1 MVRLITRLS
10 CAALLALGLPLVASR
25 AEAQAQ
31 APATTSQPGKAANS
45 ATTVYKSRARV
56 KKPVQ
61 PEVPETPPPPPTL
74 EQSPPAA
81 PRVSMQNGLL
91 SIDSQNATLAQVLRA
106 VQTQTGASIEVP
118 GSANSERVV
127 AQLGPGR
134 PSDVLNTLLNGTRF
148 NYVILGV
155 TGDVGAVQ
163 KVILTPRQGGA
174 AGSPVSSAQNIQPQN
189 PQPEPDVQDEGVPV
203 ADNNEDYQNQQQYQP
218 PENVTPPPPGGFRR
232 PGLPNQ
238 VSPDQQ
244 SYAGP
249 GGEAQAGKTP
259 EQLMQELQQM
269 QQQQLIY
276 QQQLN
281 PANQNPQQ

>member
-1 MVRLITRLS
+1 
-10 CAALLALGLPLVASR
+10 
-25 AEAQAQ
+25 
-31 APATTSQPGKAANS
+31 
-45 ATTVYKSRARV
+45 
-56 KKPVQ
+56 
-61 PEVPETPPPPPTL
+61 
-74 EQSPPAA
+74 
-81 PRVSMQNGLL
+81 MQNGLL
-91 SIDSQNATLAQVLRA
+91 TIDSQNATLAQVLRA

-134 PSDVLNTLLNGTRF
+134 PSEVLNTLLNGTKF

-155 TGDVGAVQ
+155 TGDAGAVQ

-174 AGSPVSSAQNIQPQN
+174 VGTPVSTAQSFQPQN
-189 PQPEPDVQDEGVPV
+189 PQPENDGQPDEGVPV
-203 ADNNEDYQNQQQYQP
+203 ADNNEDYQNQQPYQP
-218 PENVTPPPPGGFRR
+218 PEGNLAPPGGFRR
-232 PGLPNQ
+232 PVLPGQ
-238 VSPDQQ
+238 TPPEQG
-244 SYAGP
+244 YAGP